1 MKRHPFFVDAF
12 FMYKC
17 YQALN
22 KKFDFSQIKFYWLFR
37 ILNKYYLG
45 YGILKTEPTLIY
57 LKCDG
62 SRNTPVFTLIKP

>member
-37 ILNKYYLG
+37 ILNWLFRWIWKFKNG
-45 YGILKTEPTLIY
+45 TNADIFKM
-57 LKCDG
+57 
-62 SRNTPVFTLIKP
+62 